1 MRSFGEVLNDIRQDK
16 NVSVAQIEKLG
27 ISKSQWYRIAVG
39 EAELSLKEL
48 TDVLTLLTMPFSEL
62 AIAVGDTIV
71 TTI

>member
-1 MRSFGEVLNDIRQDK
+1 MLLNDIRQDK

-27 ISKSQWYRIAVG
+27 ISKSRWYRIAVG

-48 TDVLTLLTMPFSEL
+48 TD
-62 AIAVGDTIV
+62 AAVDDDLFGVGNCSWDTIV